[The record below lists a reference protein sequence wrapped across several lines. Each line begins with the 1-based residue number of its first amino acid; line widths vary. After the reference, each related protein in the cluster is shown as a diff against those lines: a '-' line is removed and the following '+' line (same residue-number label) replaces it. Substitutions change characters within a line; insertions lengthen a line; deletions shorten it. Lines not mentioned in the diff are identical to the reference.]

1 MAPPA
6 AALVAAESAAAM
18 TAAAE
23 SAAAEP
29 ARKAEVWKQVH
40 RQKVPCPG
48 CGKVVTRRTLRWKHT
63 CKRAVAVLSEAQV
76 QERRQKLEQR
86 VIRDLLKR
94 IGCLEKGQ
102 E

>member
-1 MAPPA
+1 MADSA
-6 AALVAAESAAAM
+6 AAAAESAAAM

-23 SAAAEP
+23 SAAAKP
-29 ARKAEVWKQVH
+29 ARKADVWVQVH

-63 CKRAVAVLSEAQV
+63 CKRAVAVLSEAQAR
-76 QERRQKLEQR
+76 ERRQNLEQR
-86 VIRDLLKR
+86 VLRDLMNR
-94 IGCLEKGQ
+94 IGFLEKGR